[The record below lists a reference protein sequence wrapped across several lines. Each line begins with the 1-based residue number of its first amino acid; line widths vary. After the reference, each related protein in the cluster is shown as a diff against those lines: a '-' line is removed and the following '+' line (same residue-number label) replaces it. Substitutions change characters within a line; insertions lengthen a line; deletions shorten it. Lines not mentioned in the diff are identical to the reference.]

1 MKIERYLLLT
11 VNNVHYLNVRLYL
24 GHVVLLVG
32 SAPNLG
38 HVEVYFE
45 FVMERAKN
53 ILILLEGCSRRA
65 RMLIS

>member
-1 MKIERYLLLT
+1 
-11 VNNVHYLNVRLYL
+11 L

-38 HVEVYFE
+38 HVEVDFE

-65 RMLIS
+65 RMLISQNS